1 MLRRNVP
8 RQWTNSPKWISER
21 TEPGKEYKY
30 NNTGYGL
37 LALLVQRVVGRSFA
51 EHMAATVFR
60 PLGMSRT
67 RWGLLPSSLAAP
79 VMLLF
84 AGSWTPGQ
92 ASQAAPVD
100 SARKGDSHLLA

>member
-1 MLRRNVP
+1 MFPRDFP
-8 RQWTNSPKWISER
+8 RQWANSPKWISER
-21 TEPGKEYKY
+21 IEPGKEYKY

-67 RWGLLPSSLAAP
+67 RWGLPPSSFAAP
-79 VMLLF
+79 VMLRF
-84 AGSWTPGQ
+84 AVSWTPGQ

-100 SARKGDSHLLA
+100 SARKGDSRLLA